1 MTDIVS
7 ISNLDLLAIGV
18 AVAAI
23 GLLGFVVFFNNPS
36 SITNRLFL
44 VLSIATIFWGISNYL
59 EYKFTSSTST
69 LWALRTHLFI
79 STWHALAFFSLAYVF
94 PLERT
99 KFPKFI
105 TYCILPITLIT
116 AVLTYTP
123 VVFSGITS
131 LAPIG
136 HVTNPE
142 RGFGIVIFSIVAF
155 GLLISGIIVLIRKA
169 IKFKG
174 LEKKQIISFLIGMLL
189 MACLILLFNVVL
201 PVALNNLSF
210 IPYAALF
217 VLPFIALT
225 SYAIYRHHLFNI
237 KVAAIAFVAF
247 ILSVLSFFNVIY
259 ATGLSQIVFNVTYF
273 AAILLGSIILIRSV
287 LREIEQREKIEKL
300 ADDLEKAN
308 VRLTELDR
316 QKSEFVS
323 FATHQ
328 LRAPLTAMKGYA
340 SLILEGDMGTVSA
353 EAKKGIERIFDST
366 QTLIAIVNDYLNISR
381 IELGSMKYAFET
393 IDLHSLIDDVTEELR
408 PNITA
413 SGLKFNVE
421 AENHGT
427 DYRITADRDKLKQV
441 FANVIDNSLKYT
453 PSGSVNVKLSYNR
466 VAHKFVVT
474 VTDTGI
480 GIAPDVLPLLFRK
493 FSRADNANRTNIRG
507 TGLGLYVAKQMI
519 EAHHGTIRAESA
531 GEGKGTT
538 FTIELEPLENL

>member
-1 MTDIVS
+1 MQVTAP
-7 ISNLDLLAIGV
+7 ISNFDLLAVGV

-23 GLLGFVVFFNNPS
+23 GLLGFVVFFNNTK
-36 SITNRLFL
+36 SITNKLFFL
-44 VLSIATIFWGISNYL
+44 LALATICWGISNYL
-59 EYKFTSSTST
+59 EYRFTNTITT

-79 STWHALAFFSLAYVF
+79 STWHALAFFCLAYAF
-94 PLERT
+94 PSEEII
-99 KFPKFI
+99 FPKLIKYFVI
-105 TYCILPITLIT
+105 PVTLVTSI
-116 AVLTYTP
+116 LTYTP
-123 VVFSGITS
+123 FVFSKIS
-131 LAPIG
+131 AVAPVG
-136 HVTNPE
+136 QVTNPD
-142 RGFGIVIFSIVAF
+142 RGFGIVIFSVVAF
-155 GLLISGIIVLIRKA
+155 GLLISGVVVLIRKA
-169 IKFKG
+169 IKLKG
-174 LEKKQIISFLIGMLL
+174 LERKQILFFLIGMLL
-189 MACLILLFNVVL
+189 MSFLILLFNVVL

-217 VLPFIALT
+217 VLPFIGLT

-287 LREIEQREKIEKL
+287 LREVEQREKIQKL

-340 SLILEGDMGTVSA
+340 SLILEGDMGTVSR
-353 EAKKGIERIFDST
+353 EARKGISRIFDST

-393 IDLHSLIDDVTEELR
+393 VDLHSLIEDVIEELR
-408 PNITA
+408 PNIEK
-413 SGLKFNVE
+413 SGLKFDFQ

-441 FANVIDNSLKYT
+441 FANVIDNSIKYT
-453 PSGSVNVKLSYNR
+453 PSGSVAVNLSLNR
-466 VAHKFVVT
+466 VEHKFVVT
-474 VTDTGI
+474 IRDTGI

-519 EAHHGTIRAESA
+519 ESHHGTIRAESP

-538 FTIELEPLENL
+538 FIVELEPLATL